1 MVPGSTCQ
9 QSNSKDYFS
18 HLVAKL
24 QLVGGQHDDVIV
36 DGQDGL
42 RFDLIVGEEAVA
54 QLVLFS
60 PHDFERNADLR
71 PKGLCRRSKNG

>member
-1 MVPGSTCQ
+1 MVPCSTCQ
-9 QSNSKDYFS
+9 QSNRKDYFS

-42 RFDLIVGEEAVA
+42 RFDLIVGEEAVT

-71 PKGLCRRSKNG
+71 PKGLCQRSNSG